1 MTERTAA
8 SLLELRAA
16 CDGATS
22 DFLLGQLDRN
32 ATLDE
37 ARVEWTRQLNT
48 QLLGLQGE
56 VTKLKGQLTT
66 AESAAATAK
75 TEHDKIVADLNAKVA
90 DLEGKL
96 KARNPILPV
105 GSTGAGTGAGATGG
119 GAGATAEWNAA
130 IASLKASGLSQQEAV
145 QQLVR
150 DNPALHQ
157 SYLAEVNAGR
167 GQ

>member
-1 MTERTAA
+1 M
-8 SLLELRAA
+8 
-16 CDGATS
+16 
-22 DFLLGQLDRN
+22 
-32 ATLDE
+32 
-37 ARVEWTRQLNT
+37 
-48 QLLGLQGE
+48 
-56 VTKLKGQLTT
+56 TKLKGQLTT